1 MKQRKILLILLV
13 CLLMAASVACR
24 QAEPPTATSEE
35 TQPTQ
40 ASEPATE
47 PTAEPSDETQ
57 YPTGGTQFCPVH
69 DYAYHGWEDEWVAY
83 AGGEEELLKWIEQK
97 TQQWEEEKKAGAES
111 DCYYE
116 GQNIKAFIDYFQIP
130 RELFEETCNELWR
143 SIHNIDLLYSDD
155 LEAIEAYYRDMEK
168 RDETRQ
174 KKSIF
179 CFAKNSIIIKNVD
192 VEQIYKTGTEEEK
205 RRATAEWISIF
216 ELVEEYDVSRTE
228 LEQYLKES
236 AKRWIDPVTY
246 DYQFD
251 VVYNEDG
258 SVKPYDKTKPVV
270 ELDAMFCGVDNLFTD

>member
-1 MKQRKILLILLV
+1 MKQRKRLLILLV
-13 CLLMAASVACR
+13 GLLMAVFVACR
-24 QAEPPTATSEE
+24 QAEPPTDTGEE

-40 ASEPATE
+40 ALEPVTE
-47 PTAEPSDETQ
+47 PITEPSGDTQ

-69 DYAYHGWEDEWVAY
+69 DYDYHGWEDEWVAY
-83 AGGEEELLKWIEQK
+83 AGGEEELLKWMEQK
-97 TQQWEEEKKAGAES
+97 TQQWEEAKKAGAES

-130 RELFEETCNELWR
+130 RELFEKTCNERWN

-155 LEAIEAYYRDMEK
+155 LEAVEAYYRDMEK

-179 CFAKNSIIIKNVD
+179 GFAKNAVIDNRIDID
-192 VEQIYKTGTEEEK
+192 QIRATGTEEEIRK
-205 RRATAEWISIF
+205 SFPEQISVF
-216 ELVEEYDVSRTE
+216 ELVAEYDVSRAE

-236 AKRWIDPVTY
+236 AETWINPVTY

-258 SVKPYDKTKPVV
+258 SLKPYDNTKPVV
-270 ELDAMFCGVDNLFTD
+270 ELDAMFCGVENFFTD